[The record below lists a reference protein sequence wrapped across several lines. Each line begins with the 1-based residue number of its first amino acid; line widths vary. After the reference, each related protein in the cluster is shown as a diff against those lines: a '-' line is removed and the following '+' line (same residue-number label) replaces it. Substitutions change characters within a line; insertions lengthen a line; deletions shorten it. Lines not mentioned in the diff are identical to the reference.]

1 MRHVVVELLDAELFY
16 LFIVVLSNLDFH
28 LLI

>member
-1 MRHVVVELLDAELFY
+1 MRHVVVELLDAELVY
-16 LFIVVLSNLDFH
+16 LSIVVESNLDFH